1 MHSRILMVSC
11 FYVGSAKNAPQIHLQ
26 GISQVNH
33 EMVRLFSFLLFQFTP
48 KAVDTGCALCCTAY
62 FDVIST
68 GF

>member
-26 GISQVNH
+26 GISQVNR
-33 EMVRLFSFLLFQFTP
+33 ETVRLFSFLLFQFTL
-48 KAVDTGCALCCTAY
+48 KTVDAGCALCNTAY
-62 FDVIST
+62 LDVVST